1 MYPGR
6 GPPSL
11 GRVISLSLVRLLF
24 GHPPMTLATLGRI
37 YANALRLKRKGA
49 PFFSHPRPAGT

>member
-1 MYPGR
+1 MIAEVTNTPWGERTAY
-6 GPPSL
+6 
-11 GRVISLSLVRLLF
+11 
-24 GHPPMTLATLGRI
+24 PPMTLATLGRI